1 MLPMD
6 SEARE
11 ELPKWLTLAGLA
23 ASQLSKQFN
32 LTRFQLTTSHI
43 YVALAGYTV
52 AWAALT
58 MLDRDSR
65 VQFDV
70 VGSAIGPMF
79 VAVHALGGFG
89 GRVAPMDVATFL
101 FGWWWIGKLPAF
113 PYSHWAWLATLVAA
127 IYKGL
132 GAQWL
137 VGALG
142 VSAVWR
148 LVMDR
153 DLKQLAFAG
162 VAAYAF
168 AKGAEVPVALIM
180 MAAQMVASIVS

>member
-32 LTRFQLTTSHI
+32 LTRCVAPRCRAAASSAQLADQLSRSALLHCRFQLTTSHI

-70 VGSAIGPMF
+70 VGSAIGGPM
-79 VAVHALGGFG
+79 
-89 GRVAPMDVATFL
+89 T
-101 FGWWWIGKLPAF
+101 
-113 PYSHWAWLATLVAA
+113 
-127 IYKGL
+127 
-132 GAQWL
+132 
-137 VGALG
+137 
-142 VSAVWR
+142 
-148 LVMDR
+148 
-153 DLKQLAFAG
+153 
-162 VAAYAF
+162 
-168 AKGAEVPVALIM
+168 
-180 MAAQMVASIVS
+180 